1 VSYVTFAVTLL
12 TIVNP
17 IGSLAIF
24 AGIAGDRP
32 ISEQK
37 AIARTTALAVTVI
50 LVIVTWVGAQIL
62 GFFGVTPAGLQA
74 AGGVILILLGLT
86 MLRSQTPRLKHTPAE
101 QEEALESESI
111 AVVPLAMPIIAGPG
125 AITSVI
131 LATQEMSSVLD
142 RLVVSAVAA
151 GVGLLVWLCLHFA
164 APIADRLGVAGVR
177 IVTRIMGLV
186 LTAIAFQ
193 MLAAGLR
200 ELLPGLA

>member
-1 VSYVTFAVTLL
+1 MSYVTFAVTLF

-32 ISEQK
+32 IAEQK
-37 AIARTTALAVTVI
+37 SIARTAAFAVTII
-50 LVIVTWVGAQIL
+50 LIAVTWIGAQVL
-62 GFFGVTPAGLQA
+62 AFFGVTPAGLQA
-74 AGGVILILLGLT
+74 AGGVILILLGLS
-86 MLRSQTPRLKHTPAE
+86 MLRSQTPRLKQTPAE
-101 QEEALESESI
+101 REEALERESI

-131 LATQEMSSVLD
+131 LATQEMSTIVD
-142 RLVVSAVAA
+142 RVAVSGIALAI
-151 GVGLLVWLCLHFA
+151 GLIVWICLHFS
-164 APIADRLGVAGVR
+164 APIADRMGAAGLR
-177 IVTRIMGLV
+177 IVTRIMGLI

-200 ELLPGLA
+200 DLLPGLA